1 MNRIKLDIQKFGGNY
16 SLSASVI
23 SQDIANN
30 RSTIRIT
37 ASSSTTN
44 DTWNMTGDAYINGSY
59 NGQGSGNLSAQYIY
73 LNYWDTKTVSWDI
86 TVTHN
91 TDGTCNTINISCYHY
106 ITDNTNGWTSTTIK
120 PATIPRHF
128 TQTPK
133 VEYQSATTTSA
144 SFKWTTSE
152 NASAVKYIL
161 DSGSETS
168 CFSGDAKTGTFSI
181 SGLTAKTSHTLKIKA
196 QRKDS
201 GLWSDGNTITF
212 STSSKT
218 VRIRVNGAWKDAT
231 PYVRVNGQWKVAVPY
246 TRVSGQWKKG
256 K

>member
-1 MNRIKLDIQKFGGNY
+1 MRLKLDIQKFGGNY

-23 SQDIANN
+23 SLDVTNN
-30 RSTIRIT
+30 KSTIRIT

-44 DTWNMTGDAYINGSY
+44 DTHNTSGDAYINGSY
-59 NGQGSGNLSAQYIY
+59 NGQGSGNLSAKYIY
-73 LNYWDTKTVSWDI
+73 LDYWDTKTVSWDI

-133 VEYQSATTTSA
+133 VEAQSKTNTSITY
-144 SFKWTTSE
+144 KWTTSE
-152 NASAVKYIL
+152 NASAIKYIL
-161 DSGSETS
+161 DGGAETS
-168 CFSGDAKTGTFSI
+168 VFSGTATTGTFTI
-181 SGLTAKTSHTLKIKA
+181 SGLTSKSTHTMKINA

-201 GLWSDGNTITF
+201 GPGTASAPASD
-212 STSSKT
+212 
-218 VRIRVNGAWKDAT
+218 
-231 PYVRVNGQWKVAVPY
+231 
-246 TRVSGQWKKG
+246 
-256 K
+256 